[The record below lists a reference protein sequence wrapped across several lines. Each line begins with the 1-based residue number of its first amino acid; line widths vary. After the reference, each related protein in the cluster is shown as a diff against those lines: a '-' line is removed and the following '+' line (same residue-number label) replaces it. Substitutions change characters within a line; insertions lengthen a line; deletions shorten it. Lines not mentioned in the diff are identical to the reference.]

1 MPSLQKHKI
10 LIISQST
17 GGVETFI
24 KLIAQ
29 YIDKDKFEIA
39 IASSVDSI
47 KDFCQNNETRFYS
60 LGLSRGI
67 SFFSDIKCFFRI
79 RKIIARERPSIVH
92 LQTAKAG
99 FIGRIAAW
107 TKGSKILFSPHGGS
121 YLSFSGFKRIIF
133 FSLEVMA
140 KKITDNL
147 LAISKTEANRFINE
161 VGFKSEKVS
170 VVLNGIPLKPKSNM
184 QTPFF
189 AAAVKYKIGTVSRFA
204 FQKNPLLFAD
214 IANDIIHEYPEVHFY
229 FVGPDFDNNLR
240 TKFEDKIRNYNI
252 SANVHVA
259 GQVDEAT
266 AEIFIENLDIFLLP
280 SVYEGLSLSLLTAM
294 SKAVPCVVSKC
305 EGNLDVIDNYD
316 NGFACMV
323 KDDYVAVI
331 KKLFSDP
338 VLAKEIGKHGQSY
351 VERRHDITRSIKEI
365 ESVYFS
371 MIN

>member
-24 KLIAQ
+24 KLIVQ

-47 KDFCQNNETRFYS
+47 KDFCQNNGTRFYS

-67 SFFSDIKCFFRI
+67 SFFADVKCFFRI
-79 RKIIARERPSIVH
+79 RKIIAKEKPSIVH

-133 FSLEVMA
+133 FSLEVIA
-140 KKITDNL
+140 KRFTDKL
-147 LAISKTEANRFINE
+147 LAISNSEANRFINE
-161 VGFKSEKVS
+161 VGFEKDKVS
-170 VVLNGIPLKPKSNM
+170 VVLNGIPLKPKSNI
-184 QTPFF
+184 QPQFF
-189 AAAVKYKIGTVSRFA
+189 DAFAKYRIGTVSRFA

-214 IANDIIHEYPEVHFY
+214 IANDVIREFPDVHFY
-229 FVGPDFDNNLR
+229 FIGPDFDNNLR
-240 TKFEDKIRNYNI
+240 AAFIKRINEYGIA
-252 SANVHVA
+252 ANVHME

-266 AEIFIENLDIFLLP
+266 AENFIENLDIFLLP

-294 SKAVPCVVSKC
+294 SKAIPCVVSKC
-305 EGNLDVIDNYD
+305 EGNLDVIDNNE

-323 KDDYVAVI
+323 REDYVAAI
-331 KKLFSDP
+331 KKLISDP
-338 VLAKEIGKHGQSY
+338 VLAKEIGKHGQTF
-351 VERRHDITRSIKEI
+351 VERKHDITHSIKEI